1 MRLMTYNIE
10 HGGSDR
16 GSTKRLHLIA
26 SVIARAQPD
35 LLVLEECNYFDE
47 DEGRPLRALAE
58 ELGMRGELATVDS
71 GYHLALLL
79 RRDGVL
85 RELRVFRSGFHH
97 GALVAEVTVE
107 GLDLTL
113 IGTHLNPFAPEA
125 RVIEARRL
133 AALGNGGPTALL
145 GDLNSLSSRD
155 RPRYEPSTWA
165 PRYRARHLAP
175 GDDERIDTDA
185 IDVLEQ
191 AGFHDLFHQAN
202 PGTFAPTRPTER
214 NSDRP
219 SQRLDYILATEPLA
233 DRLRSA
239 SVVREGDAPRASDH
253 LPVVADLNEGP

>member
-1 MRLMTYNIE
+1 MTYNIE
-10 HGGSDR
+10 DGGRD
-16 GSTKRLHLIA
+16 GESTERLRLIA
-26 SVIARAQPD
+26 SVIAGARPD
-35 LLVLEECNYFDE
+35 LLVLAECNHFDE
-47 DEGRPLRALAE
+47 DGERPLRALAD

-79 RRDGVL
+79 RRGGSLHD
-85 RELRVFRSGFHH
+85 LRVLRSGFHH
-97 GALVAEVTVE
+97 GALVADVTVE
-107 GLDLTL
+107 GLDLTV

-133 AALGNGGPTALL
+133 AALANGGRVALL

-165 PRYRARHLAP
+165 PRDRARHLAP
-175 GDDERIDTDA
+175 GGDERIDTDA

-191 AGFHDLFHQAN
+191 AGFHDLFHRAN

-214 NSDRP
+214 LSDRP

-233 DRLRSA
+233 LRLRSA
-239 SVVREGDAPRASDH
+239 SVVGAGDALRASDH
-253 LPVVADLNEGP
+253 LPVVADL